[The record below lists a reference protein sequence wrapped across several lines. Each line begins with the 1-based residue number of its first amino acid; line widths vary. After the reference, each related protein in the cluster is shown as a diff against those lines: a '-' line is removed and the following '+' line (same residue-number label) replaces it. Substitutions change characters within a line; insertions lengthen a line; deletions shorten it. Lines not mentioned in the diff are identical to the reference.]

1 MFVYGL
7 LTLALAAIPSAFAQ
21 TDFTAAHNIT
31 PITGTW
37 SSGSKQVITG
47 KFANPSNLSFNY
59 PPTTGVCYSFTD
71 DGWYEVARYRFNG
84 NGSKPQC
91 ITGVLNWHH
100 GQYQLLDNGS
110 IVLIPNGDGYQQIQ
124 DPCAAETNFIQNY
137 NDTELYDHWQIVQD
151 QDAGPTLE
159 LFNFDG
165 SPVAPLYQIYNPP
178 NMLPTTKLRNVTVAS
193 DVQNLLAM
201 NAGARSWSPADVMAL
216 LSSVFAV
223 GVASL
228 VL

>member
-1 MFVYGL
+1 MFRYAP
-7 LTLALAAIPSAFAQ
+7 TLIASSRTV
-21 TDFTAAHNIT
+21 TDSTCELGA
-31 PITGTW
+31 
-37 SSGSKQVITG
+37 
-47 KFANPSNLSFNY
+47 
-59 PPTTGVCYSFTD
+59 
-71 DGWYEVARYRFNG
+71 
-84 NGSKPQC
+84 KPQC

-100 GQYQLLDNGS
+100 GTYQLLDNGS
-110 IVLIPNGDGYQQIQ
+110 IVLTPNGDGYQQIQ
-124 DPCAAETNFIQNY
+124 DPCAAETNFIENY

-151 QDAGPTLE
+151 QNAGPTLE

-178 NMLPTTKLRNVTVAS
+178 NMLPTTKLRNVSVAP

-201 NAGARSWSPADVMAL
+201 NNAGARSWSPADVMAL